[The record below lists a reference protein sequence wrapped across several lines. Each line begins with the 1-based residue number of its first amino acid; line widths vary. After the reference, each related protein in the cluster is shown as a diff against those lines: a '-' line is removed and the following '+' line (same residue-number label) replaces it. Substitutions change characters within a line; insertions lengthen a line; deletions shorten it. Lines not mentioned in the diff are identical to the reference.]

1 MSAVPEWPALRERML
16 GPKPPLTFTAYAIGR
31 DPVKVRYDDGA
42 FIHVDTGSPLVGEA
56 WITSAVEPKRFVR
69 LADAYGEVMGSEDIG
84 ARPCVIAEVRGLRG
98 ATTVLRLWVD
108 REVGSIVRMER
119 VDDPAPLVVLDD
131 LAVG

>member
-1 MSAVPEWPALRERML
+1 ML

-31 DPVKVRYDDGA
+31 DPVKVRYDEGT
-42 FIHVDTGSPLVGEA
+42 FVHVDSGSPLVGEA

-69 LADAYGEVMGSEDIG
+69 LADAYGEVTGAEEIG

-98 ATTVLRLWVD
+98 AKTVLRIWVD

-119 VDDPAPLVVLDD
+119 VDDPAPLVVLDG